1 MRSIAQSVAGE
12 LIALRGRM
20 GAKMKTLIEMTVDGL
35 TTDPNTKQQMVWL
48 RSVEDEVMLP
58 IVIGNTEAM
67 SIYTELGGERTPRPL
82 THDLF
87 KTVLEH
93 FDAQVEEVRIV
104 DLKDGVFY
112 AELVLSWGGEQ
123 ICLDARPSDSI
134 ALALKYKAPVYMADK
149 VLKEAGYKVKMGQ
162 EGLIFVEHSAQQQ
175 PGAKTK
181 PSSQTPDSDRDVAL
195 SVENLLSAEH
205 AGIEASSRKPA
216 GVEEQIK
223 SLQKQME
230 QAVKQE
236 AYEEAGQIRDRIA
249 RLKGKKGR

>member
-1 MRSIAQSVAGE
+1 
-12 LIALRGRM
+12 
-20 GAKMKTLIEMTVDGL
+20 MKTLIEMTVDGL

-123 ICLDARPSDSI
+123 ICLDARPSRN
-134 ALALKYKAPVYMADK
+134 APAATDLDHGAQMAK